1 MSQPRPHQ
9 QLSLT
14 VKSEPAREKP
24 AAQNIWDT
32 LRTTGLQIPD
42 DLYFKDFCSA
52 DSEVAVQCPAAIVQA
67 VSAGNDGGAG
77 PSADIQYDNAA
88 DNDTDETT
96 EPNASRPQWSTAD
109 AIKALAVLRNWLE
122 CNVVGDSSEFDR

>member
-1 MSQPRPHQ
+1 VSSHGLIPG
-9 QLSLT
+9 SGTLT
-14 VKSEPAREKP
+14 
-24 AAQNIWDT
+24 DT
-32 LRTTGLQIPD
+32 
-42 DLYFKDFCSA
+42 
-52 DSEVAVQCPAAIVQA
+52 AIVQA